1 MITTIDRTH
10 AAAVGHFEL
19 RVPRMGQSS
28 RMAISQGESCRPPS
42 PSDTTTSSRFVS
54 AVEEQIERSRAHWS
68 TLAEHS
74 SSGLG
79 EEGEGDCE
87 AEESNKQEFMD
98 LQRHPTWGTFFN
110 TFGQGELVVGEKFA
124 EGGQAELFHAKVLWS
139 PQENNEREGRE
150 FVVKVFKKGTS
161 LRDLRS
167 QWPNFHVEDMEN
179 LKSSTSKV
187 TPRYFCKVYRGI
199 LLENGQFAFLMLKDG
214 MDLRSLI
221 ERNMESRSGDCGPFS
236 KKDREVMKPL
246 NVLGK
251 RVHDPERFYTVKLV
265 DFGISKAK
273 VSKYSHSTLNS
284 GTSRWMAPELIKM
297 ADADHKSPICGL
309 PKLKNEAPNH
319 SLFKTPDQG
328 TRGWSVNEI
337 RTMLELTEEALK
349 VDRGPDIWDYVSEN
363 LWEHYKFD
371 RASTSCEN
379 MWGILLQS
387 YKETQASTEFELE
400 YRNIIE
406 RILTRKL
413 SEDNRNDAGFS
424 LSAPASPLCP
434 FQSSASDMVQF
445 VSTCCDE
452 MLYDEATDE
461 EMEEVDTHSQDEEFS
476 GDSTATFESQ
486 VETHFSRIN
495 EPDYET
501 NSNNA
506 GRKMSA
512 DIIMKDE
519 LISRIAPFVNK
530 QIEDALKPL
539 LSVLRKREEDEQMHR
554 EKLLTI
560 KEEKLA
566 LKREKISF
574 ARRVLANF

>member
-19 RVPRMGQSS
+19 REPRMGQSS

-54 AVEEQIERSRAHWS
+54 AVEEQIEHSKTHWS
-68 TLAEHS
+68 TLAEQS

-79 EEGEGDCE
+79 EGGEGDCE
-87 AEESNKQEFMD
+87 AEESNKQEFRQLQRYPTWGGSLRTFYGEDENPFDNGELVVGNELFVCLRKSYDALGPHQEIFLEILSTLADGPSGACHHTRHRLLQPCEAEKINVREFMQ
-98 LQRHPTWGTFFN
+98 LQRHPTWGTFFR
-110 TFGQGELVVGEKFA
+110 TFGY
-124 EGGQAELFHAKVLWS
+124 
-139 PQENNEREGRE
+139 E
-150 FVVKVFKKGTS
+150 F
-161 LRDLRS
+161 
-167 QWPNFHVEDMEN
+167 N
-179 LKSSTSKV
+179 
-187 TPRYFCKVYRGI
+187 
-199 LLENGQFAFLMLKDG
+199 
-214 MDLRSLI
+214 
-221 ERNMESRSGDCGPFS
+221 
-236 KKDREVMKPL
+236 
-246 NVLGK
+246 
-251 RVHDPERFYTVKLV
+251 VHDPELLYKRVKVV
-265 DFGISKAK
+265 DFGLSKAK
-273 VSKYSHSTLNS
+273 VSKYSHSTLNI
-284 GTSRWMAPELIKM
+284 GTRRWMAPEVFK
-297 ADADHKSPICGL
+297 ANADHKSPICGL

-319 SLFKTPDQG
+319 SLFKTLDQG
-328 TRGWSVNEI
+328 TRGWSVDEI

-363 LWEHYKFD
+363 LWEHYGFD
-371 RASTSCEN
+371 RASNSCEN

-387 YKETQASTEFELE
+387 YKEIQASTEFELE

-406 RILTRKL
+406 RILTQKL
-413 SEDNRNDAGFS
+413 FEDGRNDAGFS

-434 FQSSASDMVQF
+434 FQFRSPSDMVL
-445 VSTCCDE
+445 SISRCCEE

-461 EMEEVDTHSQDEEFS
+461 EMEEVDIHSEDEELS

-486 VETHFSRIN
+486 VEIAADSHFSRIN

-512 DIIMKDE
+512 DTIMEDE

-530 QIEDALKPL
+530 QIEDTLKPL
-539 LSVLRKREEDEQMHR
+539 LSVLRKREEDDQMHR

-574 ARRVLANF
+574 AHRVLANF